1 MAVPGCRTDFGDF
14 FKTHER
20 LFGPAIRHT
29 VSRNVSFAVRPF
41 LNDEPPRLHRGSRG
55 GIRKTHVTATLEF
68 DIAFFERFGG
78 LKDVEREFFID
89 LFEFQYQCRVTNAL
103 R

>member
-1 MAVPGCRTDFGDF
+1 MLRFLFAQPRKGSFTILRPEPLMAVPGCRTDFGDF
-14 FKTHER
+14 FKAHER

-55 GIRKTHVTATLEF
+55 GIRKTHV
-68 DIAFFERFGG
+68 
-78 LKDVEREFFID
+78 
-89 LFEFQYQCRVTNAL
+89 
-103 R
+103 